1 MAATVASL
9 RRRRAV
15 VQSTRA
21 PPKGWG
27 RFPGVEAEVKAEAIG
42 PWMGTH
48 GGFCRRCRR
57 LPAIGASA
65 PMGRLFSP
73 RWLFRCSVRWL
84 HSSLSRLSWPPARLL
99 AAPPMSP
106 GLRPR
111 PGTGWR
117 RRCGWRTRAAQDQA
131 GSLRC
136 TPSWRAESARDASC
150 RSCPIQR
157 LFFFTID
164 VAQSCAREWTHVSC
178 FKDYD
183 NHGLESDA
191 AISGPEIYVYI
202 LMSAECGHH

>member
-21 PPKGWG
+21 PPEGWG
-27 RFPGVEAEVKAEAIG
+27 RLPGAEAEVEAEAIG

-57 LPAIGASA
+57 LPAIVASA
-65 PMGRLFSP
+65 PHG
-73 RWLFRCSVRWL
+73 
-84 HSSLSRLSWPPARLL
+84 PPLL
-99 AAPPMSP
+99 PALVVPL
-106 GLRPR
+106 LRPLAPLLPEQALVAACEAPCGAADE
-111 PGTGWR
+111 PGAASAPRNRMEATVWLEDEG
-117 RRCGWRTRAAQDQA
+117 GARAAQDQA

-157 LFFFTID
+157 LFF
-164 VAQSCAREWTHVSC
+164 
-178 FKDYD
+178 
-183 NHGLESDA
+183 L
-191 AISGPEIYVYI
+191 
-202 LMSAECGHH
+202 L